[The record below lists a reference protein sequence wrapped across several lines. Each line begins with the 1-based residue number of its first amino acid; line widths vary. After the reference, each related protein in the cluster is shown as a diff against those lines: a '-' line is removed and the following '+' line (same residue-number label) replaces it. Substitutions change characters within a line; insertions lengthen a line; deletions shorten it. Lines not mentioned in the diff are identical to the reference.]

1 MLAADKLELTSLI
14 KKNATALK
22 GKELELNQ
30 SNFEAVGTQAAV
42 LAGFAVCM
50 LAKIDVPDSINPVL
64 MALYYAF
71 AVVNL
76 MGNLAC
82 VSVVASVNILG
93 TSLGLRGPD
102 GSMRQAAD
110 GMHQQRTRIF
120 WCFGT
125 AMVSCSGAV
134 ITLAWIKMQ
143 PFAALA
149 CSAILFWGL
158 VSGAKGALQMKIA
171 FRYRDHEAVKVDD
184 MLSSDTVGTEAFVKQ
199 LGVDCDTLAQL
210 LVNIRQR
217 RHDAKLPPV

>member
-110 GMHQQRTRIF
+110 GMHQQPL
-120 WCFGT
+120 GT
-125 AMVSCSGAV
+125 GRSRQRKAV
-134 ITLAWIKMQ
+134 Q
-143 PFAALA
+143 PGW
-149 CSAILFWGL
+149 SRAILSLRCWIGR
-158 VSGAKGALQMKIA
+158 V
-171 FRYRDHEAVKVDD
+171 
-184 MLSSDTVGTEAFVKQ
+184 
-199 LGVDCDTLAQL
+199 
-210 LVNIRQR
+210 
-217 RHDAKLPPV
+217 